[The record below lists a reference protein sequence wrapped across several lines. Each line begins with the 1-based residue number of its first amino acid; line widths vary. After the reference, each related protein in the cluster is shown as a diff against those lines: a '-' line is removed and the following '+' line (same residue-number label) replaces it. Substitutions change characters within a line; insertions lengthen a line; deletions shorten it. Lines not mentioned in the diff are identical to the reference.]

1 MGWWF
6 FSPFESEVL
15 FLRKN
20 QIRHFSKRPVEHNR
34 ASFDW
39 MSLSSNG
46 DRDVVCYVSPRQ
58 SMFAFTVE
66 VTDILFKCSMF
77 FEHHAIHIFDP

>member
-1 MGWWF
+1 
-6 FSPFESEVL
+6 
-15 FLRKN
+15 
-20 QIRHFSKRPVEHNR
+20 
-34 ASFDW
+34 